1 MLTELCAEVRN
12 YFLAHREEDI
22 HVGQFTIAEGSV
34 GVDFLR
40 EGQYYRIVGSA
51 LNDGVHQYGVDVLAD
66 ETFNGSVWA
75 MSVPRAFIEL
85 AAEIEDWSSANAK
98 ALSSPY
104 TSESFAGYSYSKASG
119 RNGTAGYSWQ
129 DQFATRLNAYRRLS
143 VL

>member
-1 MLTELCAEVRN
+1 MLSIICAEIRN
-12 YFLAHREEDI
+12 YFLAHREADI
-22 HVGQFTIAEGSV
+22 HSGTYAIENGNLTL
-34 GVDFLR
+34 DFLR
-40 EGQYYRIVGSA
+40 EGQYFRIVGSA
-51 LNDGVHQYGVDVLAD
+51 LNDGVHQYPAIDLTD

-85 AAEIEDWSSANAK
+85 AAEIEDWTNTNAN